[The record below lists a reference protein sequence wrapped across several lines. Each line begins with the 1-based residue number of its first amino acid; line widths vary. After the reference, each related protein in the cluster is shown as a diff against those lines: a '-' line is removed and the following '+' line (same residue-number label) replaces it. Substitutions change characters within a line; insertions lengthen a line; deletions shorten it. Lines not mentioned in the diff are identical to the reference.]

1 MDRRSPERPGQEGGF
16 RKGGP
21 APPCTGPAP
30 PCPLNPSQLLL
41 FTVGGLAD
49 AAYLFIVSAG
59 LSLVFG
65 ALRVIN
71 MAHGS
76 LYMIAAFVT
85 VVVANSLGAAFGFW
99 GGLVLAVLVTGAV
112 GALIEVVVLR
122 RVYREEHLVQLLG
135 TYALTFVIAGLVR
148 IVFGPNYRTMRA
160 PALFSGS
167 VHVAGYSYS
176 IYTFFMI
183 GAAIAIAAGVYL
195 MLYRTAL
202 GRNIRAAVS
211 DSDLLSVSG
220 VDVAR
225 LFTTVFVIGAALAAL
240 GGIIVAPS
248 QAVGLTMDTDILV
261 LAFAISV
268 IGGLGS
274 IVGSV
279 VGSVVVGEVISFGLV
294 NSYTNQY
301 ALAFIFIIMTAVLV
315 VRPWGLFGAAEQ

>member
-1 MDRRSPERPGQEGGF
+1 V
-16 RKGGP
+16 
-21 APPCTGPAP
+21 
-30 PCPLNPSQLLL
+30 NPSQFLL
-41 FTVGGLAD
+41 FAVGGLAS

-76 LYMIAAFVT
+76 LYMVAAFVT
-85 VVVANSLGAAFGFW
+85 VVVANSLGVAFGFW

-112 GALIEVVVLR
+112 GALIEVFVLR
-122 RVYREEHLVQLLG
+122 RVYRQEHLVQLLG
-135 TYALTFVIAGLVR
+135 TYALTLIIAGLVR
-148 IVFGPNYRTMRA
+148 IVFGPNYRTVKA
-160 PALFSGS
+160 PDLFNGS
-167 VHVAGYSYS
+167 VHFGGFSYS
-176 IYTFFMI
+176 VYTFFMI
-183 GAAIAIAAGVYL
+183 GAAVVIATGVYL

-211 DSDLLSVSG
+211 DPDLLSASG

-240 GGIIVAPS
+240 GGVIVAPS
-248 QAVGLTMDTDILV
+248 QAVGLTMDTDVLV

-279 VGSVVVGEVISFGLV
+279 VGSVIVGEVISFGLV
-294 NSYTNQY
+294 NPYTNQF
-301 ALAFIFIIMTAVLV
+301 ALAFVFIIMTAVLV
-315 VRPWGLFGAAEQ
+315 IRPWGLFGAAEQ